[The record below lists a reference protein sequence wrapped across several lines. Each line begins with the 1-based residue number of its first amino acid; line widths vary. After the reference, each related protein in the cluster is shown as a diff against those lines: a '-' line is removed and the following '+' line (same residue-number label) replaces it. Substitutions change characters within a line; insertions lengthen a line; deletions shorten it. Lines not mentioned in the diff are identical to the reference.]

1 MMANRALITKQIIDF
16 SIDICSIKCILKI
29 ITIKLTKNLKGLGIK
44 ILDRYTK
51 REINII
57 YLVLSFLSI
66 FKFNNVVNSKTLIKD
81 SIKPIGKTIIFVNNS
96 FSVVRAVQ
104 IV

>member
-1 MMANRALITKQIIDF
+1 MGIIKHIRDF
-16 SIDICSIKCILKI
+16 RKDTCSIKCILKI

-66 FKFNNVVNSKTLIKD
+66 FQILI
-81 SIKPIGKTIIFVNNS
+81 
-96 FSVVRAVQ
+96 
-104 IV
+104 